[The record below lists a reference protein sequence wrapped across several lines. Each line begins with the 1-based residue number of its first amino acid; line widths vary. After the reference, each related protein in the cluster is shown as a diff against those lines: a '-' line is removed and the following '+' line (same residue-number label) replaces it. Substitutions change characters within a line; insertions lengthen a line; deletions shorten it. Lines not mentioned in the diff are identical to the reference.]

1 MPTAPV
7 LRLANDGCKPVNSH
21 MRALSMDVRLKAS
34 TAFAAGALLGE
45 QSYRAGYYDVYD
57 GSLIASG
64 VAATLSQGA
73 AGDLGTGTHH
83 LVYTFVDSLGGESL
97 PSPDASV
104 ILAALHRLH
113 VSALGAIPTGAVGVN
128 WYLSDAPNSLILR
141 LIASNTGEA
150 MDLDA
155 YPTGSQ
161 PIPPTTGS
169 AFVYDDG
176 RQVPRCVLE
185 VGCFTDAE
193 GGIFLGTPLVS
204 YESQFPVNTVP
215 AWFSGAFRT
224 TDVPNLDARA
234 IGLLGRLLTGS
245 LSDGLFVI
253 TGP

>member
-7 LRLANDGCKPVNSH
+7 LRVANDGCKPVNRH
-21 MRALSMDVRLKAS
+21 MHALSMDIRLKAS
-34 TAFAAGALLGE
+34 TAFAAGSLLGE
-45 QSYRAGYYDVYD
+45 QTYRAGYYDVYD
-57 GSLIASG
+57 STLIAPG
-64 VAATLSQGA
+64 VAATLSEGA
-73 AGDLGTGTHH
+73 AGDLGAGDHH

-97 PSPDASV
+97 PSPDSS
-104 ILAALHRLH
+104 ITLSALKRLH
-113 VSALGAIPTGAVGVN
+113 VAALGALPLGAVGVN

-141 LIASNTGEA
+141 EIASNTGEA

-155 YPTGSQ
+155 YPDGSQ
-161 PIPPTTGS
+161 PMPPGTGS
-169 AFVYDDG
+169 AFVYNDG

-185 VGCFTDAE
+185 VGCFTDAD
-193 GGIFLGTPLVS
+193 GAIWLGNPLVAT
-204 YESQFPVNTVP
+204 ESQFSVDKVP